1 MILRDKKFTYILVV
15 DYGVVRSTRMCR
27 IDKKGMV
34 QRGGIVDNRKL
45 LQVMASKVKSNLKT
59 KQMTRKHLQ
68 MCRVTRKRGREKT
81 RRKKTL

>member
-27 IDKKGMV
+27 IDKKSMV

-45 LQVMASKVKSNLKT
+45 LQVMASKVKSNL
-59 KQMTRKHLQ
+59 MTRKHLQ
-68 MCRVTRKRGREKT
+68 MCRVTRRKGSEKT